1 MKRGW
6 FAIAVA
12 VLTTLG
18 CAGVQVSQDYDPAT
32 DFVSLSTFAWATPTQ
47 EKTGDPRI
55 DNPLQDTRIRRSVER
70 TLSGKGYRLVTLSK
84 PTFRVRYQYVL
95 RQRINT
101 SGSSG
106 GVGFGVGVGSF
117 GRRGGIAIGT
127 GTGSAVDTYDEAS
140 LVIDVIADGSDRM
153 LWRGTGTHRYKA
165 YDDPATATA
174 DIDRLVENILAQFPP
189 ETK

>member
-32 DFVSLSTFAWATPTQ
+32 DFAPLSTFAWATPTQ

-55 DNPLQDTRIRRSVER
+55 DNPLQDSRIRLAVER

-95 RQRINT
+95 RQRIDT
-101 SGSSG
+101 AGGSGVS
-106 GVGFGVGVGSF
+106 FGVGSF

-127 GTGSAVDTYDEAS
+127 GTGNAVDTYDEAS
-140 LVIDVIADGSDRM
+140 LVIDIIADGSDRM
-153 LWRGTGTHRYKA
+153 LWRGTGIHRYKA

-174 DIDRLVENILAQFPP
+174 DIDRLVETILAQFPP